1 MFEIIGHRG
10 AGSLLPENTL
20 DSFKLARELGC
31 PRIEFDIHLTSDG
44 KAAVIH
50 NPILEP
56 TTDGTGL
63 VGKYS
68 MDDLKKF
75 NAGEGRKIPELSE
88 ILSTFKDTELQFQ
101 IELKGAGTE
110 YVVPEIVEQFG
121 LSDRVR
127 YTSFVHKR
135 VKTAVKT
142 SDSSG
147 GLLMCA
153 WPLDPVGILE
163 QTGADTLHL
172 NRYMITEEIVEI
184 LHTNNKKIIAW
195 DSIIEENTFKFL
207 MNINVDG
214 ATTDRPDLFFN
225 FLNRLT
231 PVR

>member
-20 DSFKLARELGC
+20 DSFKLAWELGC
-31 PRIEFDIHLTSDG
+31 PGIELDIHLTLDG

-56 TTDGTGL
+56 TTDGSGL

-75 NAGEGRKIPELSE
+75 DAGDGRKIPELTE

-101 IELKGAGTE
+101 IELKGEGTE
-110 YVVPEIVEQFG
+110 YVVPVIVEQFG

-135 VKTAVKT
+135 VKTAVET
-142 SDSSG
+142 SASRG

-163 QTGADTLHL
+163 QTGAGTLHL
-172 NRYMITEEIVEI
+172 NRYMITEEIVKI
-184 LHTNNKKIIAW
+184 LHINNKKIIAW
-195 DSIIEENTFKFL
+195 DSIVEESTFRL
-207 MNINVDG
+207 LLDMNVDG
-214 ATTDRPDLFFN
+214 ATTDRPDLFLSY
-225 FLNRLT
+225 LNSLT